1 MSVNQEVEEEL
12 AGAVVSTA
20 AKATLSLDLAAQEV
34 KKMLSATSSSML
46 DLCIN
51 IEKATSKDEVKVA
64 FTEFNGVTRIFIE
77 AAPEAE
83 HDRLVRNS
91 LCLAQPSPRLR
102 SFLQSASSVPEALTQ
117 YKEFVVTKLAKV
129 IRAQRVLRSLD
140 GVNDDEL
147 LLRLLPEP
155 TSPVSDSEQQAVDV
169 AQLLLGDADVS
180 SRKRSFSA
188 IDGPQAVLKKSTIPA
203 LASLSRMQQLVDH
216 GCASKKQ
223 ALLTRE
229 KLRSGMSD
237 PRGLLRMVSSST
249 NALERAK
256 KLEILK
262 SAG

>member
-20 AKATLSLDLAAQEV
+20 ARATLSLDLAAQEV

-169 AQLLLGDADVS
+169 AQLLGDADVS

>member
-20 AKATLSLDLAAQEV
+20 ARATLSLDLAAQEV

-64 FTEFNGVTRIFIE
+64 FTAFNGVTRIFIE

-91 LCLAQPSPRLR
+91 LCLAQPSPRLS

-169 AQLLLGDADVS
+169 AQLLGDADVS
-180 SRKRSFSA
+180 SRRRSFVA
-188 IDGPQAVLKKSTIPA
+188 THPPQLWGLWSIGGAV
-203 LASLSRMQQLVDH
+203 
-216 GCASKKQ
+216 
-223 ALLTRE
+223 
-229 KLRSGMSD
+229 
-237 PRGLLRMVSSST
+237 
-249 NALERAK
+249 
-256 KLEILK
+256 
-262 SAG
+262 